1 MKFGLAFANV
11 GPFAQPEGL
20 AHLAQTAER
29 GGVESFWTVEHAAV
43 PVGYES
49 VYPYGSSGKMPGPE
63 NSPIPDPLIWL
74 TYAAAVTEKIRL
86 ATGILIL
93 PQRHPIYTA
102 KELATLDVLSGGR
115 VTLGIGIG
123 WLEEEF
129 NALGIA
135 FRDRAALTEES
146 VRAMRQLWGADAK
159 PFSGEHF
166 EWNAVES
173 NPKPI
178 QPRGIPIVEGGH
190 ADGAARRAARVGA
203 GFFPMAL
210 GEKSQ
215 EERLTEL
222 FAIMRAECER
232 VGRDV
237 AEIEITV
244 GGPIRSL
251 DDVKRYQDLGVSR
264 VVGPPPGF
272 APDDLERGL
281 EQFGD
286 SIISKL

>member
-1 MKFGLAFANV
+1 M
-11 GPFAQPEGL
+11 
-20 AHLAQTAER
+20 
-29 GGVESFWTVEHAAV
+29 
-43 PVGYES
+43 
-49 VYPYGSSGKMPGPE
+49 
-63 NSPIPDPLIWL
+63 
-74 TYAAAVTEKIRL
+74 
-86 ATGILIL
+86 
-93 PQRHPIYTA
+93 
-102 KELATLDVLSGGR
+102 
-115 VTLGIGIG
+115 TLGIGIG

-129 NALGIA
+129 NALGIS

-173 NPKPI
+173 HPKPI
-178 QPRGIPIVEGGH
+178 QPGGIPIVVGGH
-190 ADGAARRAARVGA
+190 ADGAARRAARVGD
-203 GFFPMAL
+203 GFFPMAR

-215 EERLTEL
+215 EDRLAEL
-222 FAIMRAECER
+222 FEIMRAECGR
-232 VGRDV
+232 VGRDA
-237 AEIEITV
+237 AEIEITA
-244 GGPIRSL
+244 GGLIQSL

-286 SIISKL
+286 SIISKV